1 VTNCGRCGV
10 EIKGDTAAAWNRDM
24 GEVWCLRCQS
34 GRARELLELAE
45 DVVPSYLRAE
55 IRQYLAGS
63 ATQLATYA
71 VACTETWGKPDAPPD
86 APPDATQLHDPV
98 GPTFTE
104 RVDAFAAARKLAREG
119 LAEAAEAQAALR
131 VPGPPDSIL
140 ALRNVSLPAEVLAA
154 LVVTGTPMEED
165 AAGTIR
171 KVLDDA
177 RAAVRSALRRP

>member
-1 VTNCGRCGV
+1 MTNCGRCGV
-10 EIKGDTAAAWNRDM
+10 EIKGDTAATWNRDT
-24 GEVWCLRCQS
+24 GEVWCLRCQP

-63 ATQLATYA
+63 ATPLAVPEITTLMGSTDA
-71 VACTETWGKPDAPPD
+71 PTDAPDAT
-86 APPDATQLHDPV
+86 TQLHDPV